1 MGRAEG
7 RTDMADGGYPNKDAL
22 GAALDVYLDAMR
34 AFVTRYLRRVPGTDL
49 RGAIER
55 ALNDHARERFR
66 ERLGGGE
73 GEAGAIEA
81 GDLPYIVERRW
92 REVFGETLNYERTVL
107 ARLHMIAEARNRVA
121 HRGEYDTDLSYAQAR
136 ITDIAE
142 VLERIRAPQAAER
155 VKGIRAALE
164 APKAEPEPEPLLP
177 ATPATRKGGSGRRRG
192 VVLKPWREAARPNA
206 DITERTFLAAEFMAD
221 LQQVRDGS
229 AQATE
234 YGDPVKFFERTHIT
248 PGMRQLLENVL
259 RRTGGKGG
267 DPVIQTKTGFG
278 GGKTHSLIALY
289 HLITSTAALA
299 GTREPA
305 LAEVRELAARVELEQ
320 GDVSAA
326 RVAVLVGTSLD
337 PRRDATT
344 DAGDPLHTLWG
355 EMAWQLGGQEA
366 YDIVGR
372 AAREGFAPG
381 GETLDALLEHVG
393 PCLILIDELV
403 AYARNAGVDRDSVYT
418 FVQNL
423 TEAVRRSARA
433 VLVATLPESA
443 TEAGDERGA
452 AVLAALDHIFGRIEA
467 TWEPL
472 EVREAF
478 EVVRRRLF
486 GGDIDAEARDLACDA
501 FSRMYHRAPRDYP
514 QGTGEQRYLERMRE
528 CYPIHPE
535 IFDRLYDDWSTIS
548 RFQRTRGV
556 LRLMAHAI
564 SFLYRNDARSAM
576 ILPGDL
582 PFRDSGLAYEF
593 EPLLPGHWSPV
604 FTEADA
610 DDGRADRLDASHQ
623 RYSEVGGAARRI
635 ARAVLLGSAP
645 TGAVRGLAM
654 PSIRL
659 GVVQAGDGVSAYHE
673 ALQAMSGDLHY
684 LYGDGERYWFHAEE
698 NLNKVAADREGDLSA
713 DEITAHIIKR
723 VGEAVGR
730 RGGVIA
736 CPADSAAVPD
746 EASARLVILHPDQPL
761 PSRGQERDAARE
773 AARAMLERRGDA
785 PRVHRNALLFLAARG
800 DELRT
805 LRASARSWL
814 AWDSIVEGERRLQGL
829 EGERLQQARAALERH
844 ADEFEGDIARAWRH
858 VLDPRQP
865 DPRQASYE
873 FSELETDAPAHG
885 DITRAAFERLAEA
898 EALNARIAPT
908 HLANLLAEW
917 VWRKG
922 QPDHSED
929 IPVGEL
935 WAMLTANVYLLRLRD
950 RAALDD
956 CIRHG
961 VAERAFG
968 LAAGVDEESP
978 NGYSGFVFGDLP
990 ADIPDDALVLER
1002 EWAEYVRS
1010 ETPAPELAGDD
1021 DGAPAP
1027 GGSVGEDPEDGSGGA
1042 RGPASITVRVSRS
1055 GDLSLDELNQL
1066 REEIARVLREDG
1078 GEVAFEVTVRAR
1090 KDEGFSEGAVRAV
1103 RENGAQLGLDI
1114 DIPEG

>member
-1 MGRAEG
+1 M
-7 RTDMADGGYPNKDAL
+7 TDNGYPNRSAL
-22 GAALDVYLDAMR
+22 GAALDVYLGAMR
-34 AFVTRYLRRVPGTDL
+34 PFVTRGLRRVPGADL
-49 RGAIER
+49 RSAIEG

-66 ERLGGGE
+66 RSLERGE
-73 GEAGAIEA
+73 SEAGAIEA
-81 GDLPYIVERRW
+81 GDIPYLVERRW
-92 REVFGETLNYERTVL
+92 RDVFGEALRYERDILSLLHTV
-107 ARLHMIAEARNRVA
+107 AQARNRVA
-121 HRGEYDTDLSYAQAR
+121 HPGEHDIELPYAQAR
-136 ITDIAE
+136 LTDMAE
-142 VLERIRAPQAAER
+142 VLERVRAPEAAAR
-155 VKGIRAALE
+155 VKAIYAGLEEPRAA
-164 APKAEPEPEPLLP
+164 PEPEPMLAAP
-177 ATPATRKGGSGRRRG
+177 AARTGRRRATG
-192 VVLKPWREAARPNA
+192 NLKPWREAARPNA
-206 DITERTFLAAEFMAD
+206 DITDGAFRTAEFMAD
-221 LQQVRDGS
+221 LQRVRDGS
-229 AQATE
+229 AEATE
-234 YGDPVKFFERTHIT
+234 YGDPIKFFERTHIT
-248 PGMRQLLENVL
+248 PGMRRLLENVL
-259 RRTGGKGG
+259 GRIGGAGG

-289 HLITSTAALA
+289 HLITSTGALA
-299 GTREPA
+299 GARGEA
-305 LAEVRELAARVELEQ
+305 LAEVRGLAAGVELGR
-320 GDVSAA
+320 GDVRAA
-326 RVAVLVGTSLD
+326 GMAVLVGTFLD
-337 PRRDATT
+337 PGRDATT
-344 DAGDPLHTLWG
+344 DGGDPLDTLWG

-372 AAREGFAPG
+372 AARERFAPG

-403 AYARNAGVDRDSVYT
+403 AYARNAIVDRDSLYT

-423 TEAVRRSARA
+423 TEAVRRSERA

-443 TEAGDERGA
+443 TEAGDEHGA

-564 SFLYRNDARSAM
+564 SFLYRNDSPSPL

-582 PFRDSGLAYEF
+582 PFRDSGLANEF
-593 EPLLPGHWSPV
+593 APLLPGHWGPV

-610 DDGRADRLDASHQ
+610 DDGRADRLDASQQ

-645 TGAVRGLAM
+645 AGAVRGLAM

-659 GVVQAGDGVSAYHE
+659 GVVQPGDGVSAYHE

-684 LYGDGERYWFHAEE
+684 LYDDGVRHWFHAEE

-713 DEITAHIIKR
+713 DEITAYIVGK
-723 VGEAVGR
+723 VGEAARR
-730 RGGVIA
+730 RGDVVV

-746 EASARLVILHPDQPL
+746 EASARLVILHPDHLL
-761 PSRGQERDAARE
+761 PSRGQERDFATETARG
-773 AARAMLERRGDA
+773 MMERRGEA
-785 PRVHRNALLFLAARG
+785 PRVHRNALLFLAARS

-805 LRASARSWL
+805 LRASVRSYL
-814 AWDSIVEGERRLQGL
+814 AWNSIVEGERRIQGL
-829 EGERLQQARAALERH
+829 EGERLRQARAALDRH
-844 ADEFEGDIARAWRH
+844 SEASEGDIARAWRH
-858 VLDPRQP
+858 VLVPRQP
-865 DPRQASYE
+865 DARRAEYT
-873 FSELETDAPAHG
+873 FSELETDTPTHG
-885 DITRAAFERLAEA
+885 DIVRAAFERLAEA

-922 QPDHSED
+922 QPDHNED

-935 WAMLTANVYLLRLRD
+935 WAMLTANVYLPRLRN
-950 RAALDD
+950 RATLDD

-961 VAERAFG
+961 VAEGAFG
-968 LAAGVDEESP
+968 LAAGVDEDSP
-978 NGYSGFVFGDLP
+978 NGYGGFVFGDLP

-1002 EWAEYVRS
+1002 EWAEVVRS
-1010 ETPAPELAGDD
+1010 ETPAPGLALGDDD
-1021 DGAPAP
+1021 DGAPGPDA
-1027 GGSVGEDPEDGSGGA
+1027 GGGVREEPEDGSGGA
-1042 RGPASITVRVSRS
+1042 RGPASITVRVRRDDSFS
-1055 GDLSLDELNQL
+1055 HEDLSQL

-1078 GEVAFEVTVRAR
+1078 GEVAFEVTVRAS
-1090 KDEGFSEGAVRAV
+1090 KDAGFSESAVRAV